1 MNAFQDST
9 LPALGA
15 RTLSDGELEGVNGG
29 FWPAVVWAGWHI
41 AVGIAAGIAIAGSS
55 GSGASSP
62 PGDYPTGP
70 KNAG

>member
-1 MNAFQDST
+1 MNAFRDST
-9 LPALGA
+9 SPALAVG
-15 RTLSDGELEGVNGG
+15 TLSDGDLDGVSGG
-29 FWPAVVWAGWHI
+29 WFPIVVWAGWHI